1 MYLLNSGPD
10 EIYHFDSN
18 EDYGSSKIGKQTIT
32 NPTVVLFIN
41 TIKTIWFQ
49 FLISTKLSNNRTHV

>member
-41 TIKTIWFQ
+41 TIKGAVTN
-49 FLISTKLSNNRTHV
+49 S